1 LDLWGKIINITEPDG
16 TNIKYDYDYAGNLV
30 STTDGNRNTT
40 RYTYN
45 SLNLL
50 SEIIDPDGRK
60 ITFKY
65 DRQEEW
71 CKG

>member
-1 LDLWGKIINITEPDG
+1 LTETETAQVQFGLMGKIINITEPDG

-30 STTDGNRNTT
+30 STTDGNGNTT

-50 SEIIDPDGRK
+50 SEIIILTEGK
-60 ITFKY
+60 
-65 DRQEEW
+65 
-71 CKG
+71 